1 MDEIR
6 MEKNDE
12 KLVIK
17 ARFKYPAIIVACF
30 VVLLIV
36 TLVFGVI
43 CLILKESMLP
53 IFSCIPIYIICLVF
67 IIHANRYRNCMLV
80 VTNRRI
86 YGTSIDG
93 VKKNASS
100 HRLDTIDDVR
110 LSTTALGHGDNKLIV
125 VFSKG
130 NDRGSSQQVLTFQY
144 VKNGKEVYEA
154 LSKYIASIKTDKN
167 LHTDIEMKR
176 IGAQEIQAKAFEKIA
191 TGITNPQNK
200 LKSNQNNM
208 SYIEEIKNLK
218 GLLDDGIIA
227 EEEFEQKKLQ
237 LLK

>member
-1 MDEIR
+1 M
-6 MEKNDE
+6 
-12 KLVIK
+12 
-17 ARFKYPAIIVACF
+17 
-30 VVLLIV
+30 
-36 TLVFGVI
+36 
-43 CLILKESMLP
+43 
-53 IFSCIPIYIICLVF
+53 
-67 IIHANRYRNCMLV
+67 
-80 VTNRRI
+80 
-86 YGTSIDG
+86 
-93 VKKNASS
+93 
-100 HRLDTIDDVR
+100 R

-176 IGAQEIQAKAFEKIA
+176 IVAQEIQAKAFEKIA